1 VFRHLL
7 IALFTILLAVPA
19 GAVVL
24 DWNSVDWPF
33 TSPSTRTFSQGF
45 DIDPANP
52 GNDITI
58 TISGDTDDI
67 TNDSTPATG
76 WMGGPIVPSVDDHN
90 GAAGGFGSQ
99 EGLYL
104 FVNFDDNTVNSSL
117 TITITFNYTYGVSG
131 VTFPITD
138 IDTSG
143 SYVDQV
149 RNFSG
154 TYYGSPAAN
163 ATLTALSGSTVN
175 VGINNSGTASA
186 NAVGTG
192 TTEDILEDFSNVG
205 VSFGATPVTQVS
217 FVWGSGPGAPGNPG
231 NQLISL
237 YDITYTPAVPEP
249 STFIASAL
257 LLAVCIAGHR
267 IQKGKRQAQILSEP
281 RNPRTA

>member
-1 VFRHLL
+1 M
-7 IALFTILLAVPA
+7 LAVPA
-19 GAVVL
+19 GGVVL
-24 DWNSVDWPF
+24 DWDSVDWPF

-58 TISGDTDDI
+58 TISGDTSDI
-67 TNDSTPATG
+67 TNDTTPATG
-76 WMGGPIVPSVDDHN
+76 WTGGPIVPSVDDHN

-117 TITITFNYTYGVSG
+117 TITITFNYTYGVTG

-138 IDTSG
+138 IDTAG

-149 RNFSG
+149 RSFSG
-154 TYYGSPAAN
+154 TYYGSPVAN

-175 VGINNSGTASA
+175 VAINNSGTASA

-192 TTEDILEDFSNVG
+192 TTEDILQDFSNVG

-217 FVWGSGPGAPGNPG
+217 FVWGSGPGAPANPG
-231 NQLISL
+231 NQLISI

-249 STFIASAL
+249 STLIAAGL
-257 LLAVCIAGHR
+257 LLAVCLAGHR
-267 IQKGKRQAQILSEP
+267 ILRAKRVDQLGCRSPEP
-281 RNPRTA
+281 LRKLGPP